1 MIKVFLLYNT
11 YSMLYLRKKYVS
23 LAYMA
28 YWCGNS
34 EVLPLESPSVSVVIS
49 SEDPEPEPS

>member
-34 EVLPLESPSVSVVIS
+34 EVLPLESPSVVIS

>member
-1 MIKVFLLYNT
+1 
-11 YSMLYLRKKYVS
+11 MLYLRKKYVS